1 MSDTTTYSYQY
12 WGGTF
17 AFLMC
22 NTCGN
27 VLARDY
33 HSNYRSI
40 KPPKFCANCGRSVG
54 KREKISD
61 TRAAKLVMM
70 ARERAI

>member
-1 MSDTTTYSYQY
+1 MSETTYSYQY
-12 WGGTF
+12 WGGSF

-27 VLARDY
+27 VLTKDW

-40 KPPKFCANCGRSVG
+40 KPPRFCANCGCSIG
-54 KREKISD
+54 KRVKVSD
-61 TRAAKLVMM
+61 KEAMRLAIL
-70 ARERAI
+70 ARERVI